1 MSAVRTFGW
10 PSRCRGDWGTEN
22 NEVERLMVSHWG
34 EHHRAYLRGRY
45 ETHSIFIF
53 IYVLKMI
60 FPLCRFT
67 FFACCRSAHNVRI
80 ERAWRDVRKDSLEVF
95 RKIFQYLVDIGLL
108 DPENSI
114 QSLCLYVVYRNRIQA
129 SLDRT
134 LSAWN
139 NHQLRT
145 EHHKT
150 PIAIYEL
157 SREKAINQGYW
168 TGDPG
173 DDVRT
178 ASHPFYGQEDG
189 DLPPLDELANDP
201 TQPNYTPYNSKD
213 EEKADGIFVNDDDEI
228 QDVKDFLVA
237 EGFDYDREDGNW
249 GIDVYCEAV
258 MKIQQLLV

>member
-34 EHHRAYLRGRY
+34 EHHRAYLRGRL
-45 ETHSIFIF
+45 T
-53 IYVLKMI
+53 
-60 FPLCRFT
+60 
-67 FFACCRSAHNVRI
+67 HNVRI

-108 DPENSI
+108 DSENSI